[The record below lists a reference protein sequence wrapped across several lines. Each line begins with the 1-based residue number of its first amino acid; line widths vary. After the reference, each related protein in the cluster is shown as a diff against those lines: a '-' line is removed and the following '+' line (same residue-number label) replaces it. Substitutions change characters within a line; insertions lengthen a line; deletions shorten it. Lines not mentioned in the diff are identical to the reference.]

1 MLETT
6 RHIDLKVPTGWN
18 QCTTEQLEMIALTMM
33 QHTMMQNRYQ
43 PFDWTAVKTELF
55 FVFAGLDIVG
65 HTEGLARRPEGES
78 QITEST
84 ERVVASDK
92 KWQSTESTEGDDEF
106 IVRFADRRPWWKKL
120 FSFRSSLSTFPLKV
134 WQVQSWIDQHLSWI
148 DDDKAQPLL
157 LFPYKQLIYKR
168 RWPWQE
174 KQWLAP
180 EELLQNFSWEQYRHL
195 QDYMDLYIK
204 LQNQLVQ
211 MQSKAVE
218 KSKIADLHAQ
228 INEARTNF
236 LKVLFG
242 ITEANE
248 TSNLRSQI
256 SNLNDIQWQVIL
268 FWWSGLMRYLQQQFP
283 RCFKP
288 ASKGSKKSQPSNPLE
303 LYISITAT
311 MQKYLS
317 LDEDKVN
324 RQTFYLT
331 LEQLERMSKESE
343 ELERISKRNK

>member
-1 MLETT
+1 M
-6 RHIDLKVPTGWN
+6 
-18 QCTTEQLEMIALTMM
+18 
-33 QHTMMQNRYQ
+33 
-43 PFDWTAVKTELF
+43 
-55 FVFAGLDIVG
+55 
-65 HTEGLARRPEGES
+65 
-78 QITEST
+78 
-84 ERVVASDK
+84 
-92 KWQSTESTEGDDEF
+92 
-106 IVRFADRRPWWKKL
+106 
-120 FSFRSSLSTFPLKV
+120 
-134 WQVQSWIDQHLSWI
+134 QSWIDQHLSWI

-168 RWPWQE
+168 RWPWQK

-204 LQNQLVQ
+204 LQNHLVQ
-211 MQSKAVE
+211 MQSKTME
-218 KSKIADLHAQ
+218 NPKIADLYAQ
-228 INEARTNF
+228 IIEARTNF

-242 ITEANE
+242 LGEM
-248 TSNLRSQI
+248 SNCRDVGI
-256 SNLNDIQWQVIL
+256 SKKVGPIQWQVIL
-268 FWWSGLMRYLQQQFP
+268 FWWSGLMRYLQKQFP

-288 ASKGSKKSQPSNPLE
+288 AGKGSKKSQPSNPLE

-331 LEQLERMSKESE
+331 LEQLERISKESE
-343 ELERISKRNK
+343 ELERITKRNK